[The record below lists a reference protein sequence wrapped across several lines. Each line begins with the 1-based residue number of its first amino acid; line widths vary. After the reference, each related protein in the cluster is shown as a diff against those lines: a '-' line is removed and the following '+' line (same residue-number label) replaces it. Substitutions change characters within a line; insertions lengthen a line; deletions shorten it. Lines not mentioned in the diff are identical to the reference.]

1 MINLKVKKVMTS
13 LLAFLHYQ
21 KTNKSPET
29 TKLIVGPAPFLVFSF
44 YKCLVCVSG
53 CVRLC
58 FVCLHHFYQYS
69 LCFTRGLLSY
79 CLCVCVCVCVISHQS
94 TSNKISYL
102 NKLDALY
109 HKTRS
114 KVVMVLRYQ
123 GLTCIDF

>member
-44 YKCLVCVSG
+44 YKCLVCVWG
-53 CVRLC
+53 CVL
-58 FVCLHHFYQYS
+58 FVYTIS
-69 LCFTRGLLSY
+69 IST
-79 CLCVCVCVCVISHQS
+79 LCVSLEDFCLIACVCVCVISHQS